1 MVVWMNAVFVY
12 DGWSDYLSM
21 YSSVLCLLK
30 EICDLTYYYVELE
43 QVITNQAIK
52 FTTLKYHSI
61 FQLKETLHCI
71 GVLNVQ
77 TQTVWLMNGLFLS
90 FSIMHME
97 MLGACLM
104 EQTLHC
110 VSWRMLEVT
119 PVYLFC
125 FQFLIFNLVS
135 GFPHWDPYLILVY
148 QQYKWLTLMCLNFS

>member
-1 MVVWMNAVFVY
+1 
-12 DGWSDYLSM
+12 M

-71 GVLNVQ
+71 GVLNVHR
-77 TQTVWLMNGLFLS
+77 VANEWIFLS

-97 MLGACLM
+97 MLGVCLL
-104 EQTLHC
+104 EQTQHC
-110 VSWRMLEVT
+110 MS
-119 PVYLFC
+119 
-125 FQFLIFNLVS
+125 
-135 GFPHWDPYLILVY
+135 
-148 QQYKWLTLMCLNFS
+148 